1 MKTLRLAPLLLL
13 ALVAAVLAGC
23 GSETSS
29 RSTSGAYEGLMN
41 ATSDFENKGAK
52 FALSL
57 QDCTNQ
63 AKSDAAG
70 SACAKQALQ
79 TLAGEWAPIGAALN
93 VLDNVASSECKQ
105 AVQKAVGDASLLDG
119 KDTSVPTTIV
129 AAEALTT
136 EVANAIQQFSQEIEQ
151 AAKVCA

>member
-13 ALVAAVLAGC
+13 ALVAVVLAGC
-23 GSETSS
+23 GSESSS
-29 RSTSGAYEGLMN
+29 RNASGAYEGLTT
-41 ATSDFENKGAK
+41 ATNDFENRGAK

-63 AKSDAAG
+63 ATSDAAG

-79 TLAGEWAPIGAALN
+79 TLAGDWAPIGAALT

-105 AVQKAVGDASLLDG
+105 AIQKAIGNAGLLNG
-119 KDTSVPTTIV
+119 KDVSVPTTTV

-136 EVANAIQQFSQEIEQ
+136 QVATAIQQFSQEIAQ
-151 AAKVCA
+151 AATACT

>member
-1 MKTLRLAPLLLL
+1 MHRLPLAALILP

-29 RSTSGAYEGLMN
+29 RNASGAFTQLQS
-41 ATSDFENKGAK
+41 ATSDFENQGAK

-63 AKSDAAG
+63 AKGDAAA

-79 TLAGEWAPIGAALN
+79 TLAGNWAPIGAALN
-93 VLDNVASSECKQ
+93 VLDAVASGECKQ
-105 AVQKAVGDASLLDG
+105 AVQKAVDNASLLDG
-119 KDTSVPTTIV
+119 KDASVPTT
-129 AAEALTT
+129 AAEAEALTT
-136 EVANAIQQFSQEIEQ
+136 KVADAIQQFSQQIEQ
-151 AAKVCA
+151 AASACS

>member
-13 ALVAAVLAGC
+13 ALVAAVVAGC

-29 RSTSGAYEGLMN
+29 RNASGAYEGLMS
-41 ATSDFENKGAK
+41 ATDDFENQGAK

-63 AKSDAAG
+63 ARSDAAG
-70 SACAKQALQ
+70 AACAKQALQ
-79 TLAGEWAPIGAALN
+79 TLAANWKPIGAALT
-93 VLDNVASSECKQ
+93 VLDGVASSECKQ

-119 KDTSVPTTIV
+119 SDPSVPTTIV

-136 EVANAIQQFSQEIEQ
+136 QIANDIQQFSQEIEQ